1 MAERIDELQLLI
13 GSDASSAIRQLGNLA
28 GALDSAAA
36 SARKLS
42 SATGFASHF
51 VDSLNKLSHVNLDRT
66 LSNLER
72 LSRLDLSNLKDKT
85 VTISLKVMGA
95 DETERAKYASQDAA
109 KEIAKNSMQIA
120 KALGQKYNVDVSGI
134 KQLSEALKEMAQSFA
149 VGGNGAD
156 AQSKMFGIISERGKE
171 SEAAIMGVE
180 QRYKEFADYVNNMK
194 FTATGITS
202 ASEREN
208 ALSGGMLRNLKND
221 AAGIDQVWTELIG
234 KFPDLFNTVEQA
246 AANPSD
252 QLDILTQKI
261 QTVRALLE
269 KHEIVDDNTFNNIGD
284 SVLKTATESFDK
296 FNQSKDKFMR
306 ESMDKIPIDLDI
318 DQNRF
323 ETQIQQAIT
332 KATSKTYKTQPIKL
346 ELDNQKL
353 RDSVESAFSLIDISK
368 LPQFAQGFTQVSQAI
383 STMNQVN
390 FKDSGIDKFT
400 ASLRRLIGTD
410 TSKFDVATFRGIADA
425 IKDLASIGNVNK
437 ALNSFVSSIARLA
450 NAGEKTSKTADGMKK
465 LVPELKN
472 AVTAF
477 GQLGAID
484 ATITSFVASLAKLA
498 SAGDKADKTA
508 DGLGKLSQAV
518 LQFIDAL
525 SKAPAIN
532 DNIAQTIQGLG
543 NLAAAGTNAGRA
555 MNSVLGGG
563 GSGGISKGLAS
574 NAVSSAIRT
583 LSNSFK
589 TLLSAA
595 VKLGGQGASALG
607 NFLAKLRLIPSQATS
622 IDRTAVTFGN
632 LLRAVL
638 PFYGLRGLFD
648 WGKGAFEAGS
658 AIVELENVI
667 DTSFGSLKKGYEDI
681 SRYIYKWAQG
691 TIDAFGVSQLAA
703 ERYAGRLMAMFNSS
717 GFDVTE
723 GMRDSAA
730 KMTTELI
737 ERAGDVASF
746 YDITV
751 DEAMTKFQSGLAG
764 MTRPLRSLGVNM
776 SVANMQAYA
785 MSQGITTAWK
795 DMDQAT
801 QMALRYQYI
810 LNATQYAEGD
820 FGRTSLSAA
829 NQVRIL
835 QLNLQ
840 QLSAVMGQG
849 LISAIAPVISW
860 LNLLI
865 KRLIQAATA
874 FRTFMWTLFGKPLQ
888 AARGTSDDMAGYLDD
903 ATGAASGLADGA
915 GGAADNLG
923 SAGKAAKNL
932 KKQLQVLPFD
942 ELNQLAKDTDSAG
955 SGGGGGGAVGGGAG
969 GLGDLGGLLDGL
981 DTNFDLSGSKTI
993 DAINKW
999 AEKIRAAFEAKDWKG
1014 LGKVI
1019 ADGIN
1024 EGFRKLNRLLDWGNW
1039 KPKVEGFIIPFQTT
1053 MNSMMANIN
1062 WRLIGDTLGKGL
1074 NTITYTLYMWITGFE
1089 WRNYGGY
1096 LADGMNS
1103 MLSRIDA
1110 EAIGRTIASKF
1121 KAAWDFFGGWVRK
1134 FDFKLFGKKLK
1145 DGILGAIDEIDWGDI
1160 GDTLGELFNGINET
1174 IIEFLEDG
1182 QVANGIGEAFST
1194 LVNNF
1199 ISTFDESKAQRA
1211 MQTVKTQIGKA
1222 LGKAIR
1228 DIDKQAL
1235 AEDFKTLLGELPW
1248 DVIST
1253 AIGVS
1258 VGAKLAAG
1266 IFGTAFKAAA
1276 LKAIMGVG
1284 SGATIGVGGTGAAGA
1299 AGTGAGAGAGI
1310 AGAAGG
1316 LAGAGGILAALTL
1329 AVKGIESVSELYK
1342 HSKGETSMGDI
1353 RRRNGNKPLLSNDYG
1368 ADVLNNKPVTTSPS
1382 IAVGPN
1388 TANNNGANAAP
1399 QESIFTMILKG
1410 KKDPSFTNLEVAK
1423 ASLIDVPIVKKIMDG
1438 MTTKNFNTGWKKFT
1452 DTGAYQAIKKFGA
1465 SISDTFQTWWKRYTD
1480 TKAYK
1485 AVKSFGA
1492 SVSDTLQTWYANY
1505 TNTKSYNVT
1514 KNFFGW
1520 VDDLFKTW
1528 WPRYTDTS
1536 TKSSTHKF
1544 FGKDGGNF
1552 VNLSNTWKG
1561 LGDKTID
1568 LTVNLVKK
1576 VQDLGAWIGGK
1587 WQDLI
1592 SFVWN
1597 AKGGLFT
1604 GPTGFQVFGEA
1615 GAEAAIPLERKS
1627 TMKRIA
1633 NAIVDS
1639 GGMNGVGMNAGMA
1652 REIAQAVA
1660 PYIMGAV
1667 NDANSRPVQ
1676 VNATLYTENDEV
1688 LARAVTRGQRSIDKR
1703 YNPVSQFSY

>member
-134 KQLSEALKEMAQSFA
+134 KQLSGALKEMAQSFA
-149 VGGNGAD
+149 DKGNGAD
-156 AQSKMFGIISERGKE
+156 AQKKMFGIISERGKE

-180 QRYKEFADYVNNMK
+180 QRYKEFADYVGKMK

-202 ASEREN
+202 AAEREN
-208 ALSGGMLRNLKND
+208 AIYGGVLRNLKND

-306 ESMDKIPIDLDI
+306 ESMDKIPIDLQI

-323 ETQIQQAIT
+323 ESQIQDAIT
-332 KATSKTYKTQPIKL
+332 KATSKTYTTKPIKL
-346 ELDNQKL
+346 DLDNQQL

-410 TSKFDVATFRGIADA
+410 TSKFDVDTFRGIADA

-563 GSGGISKGLAS
+563 GSGGIGKGLAS

-622 IDRTAVTFGN
+622 IDRTAITFGN
-632 LLRAVL
+632 LLRAVI

-681 SRYIYKWAQG
+681 SGYIYKWAQG

-955 SGGGGGGAVGGGAG
+955 SGGGGGGAGGGGGG

-993 DAINKW
+993 DAINQW
-999 AEKIRAAFEAKDWKG
+999 AAKIRAAFEAKDWKG

-1182 QVANGIGEAFST
+1182 QVANEIGEAFST

-1368 ADVLNNKPVTTSPS
+1368 ADILNNVPATPAKPQAPSTESSTSAKTT
-1382 IAVGPN
+1382 
-1388 TANNNGANAAP
+1388 
-1399 QESIFTMILKG
+1399 ILKALL
-1410 KKDPSFTNLEVAK
+1410 DPSFKTALEQKRKIETDGKSTSTVNGKETNGFRTTFLDYVGLKDSKITKTANGKFTNGYKVVQDDYRHFLSET
-1423 ASLIDVPIVKKIMDG
+1423 IVKH
-1438 MTTKNFNTGWKKFT
+1438 TNAQRTN
-1452 DTGAYQAIKKFGA
+1452 AYNGIREEYRKWVSETIKKTANGGN
-1465 SISDTFQTWWKRYTD
+1465 TQG
-1480 TKAYK
+1480 YK
-1485 AVKSFGA
+1485 
-1492 SVSDTLQTWYANY
+1492 
-1505 TNTKSYNVT
+1505 NTKSDYYGWTSETIKKTANAGKTQDFINVLSDYN
-1514 KNFFGW
+1514 KW
-1520 VDDLFKTW
+1520 D
-1528 WPRYTDTS
+1528 
-1536 TKSSTHKF
+1536 
-1544 FGKDGGNF
+1544 
-1552 VNLSNTWKG
+1552 
-1561 LGDKTID
+1561 DKTVTVTVDVD
-1568 LTVNLVKK
+1568 LAVNEVVAKIGDAAEK
-1576 VQDLGAWIGGK
+1576 VIGTLWTRK
-1587 WQDLI
+1587 
-1592 SFVWN
+1592 N
-1597 AKGGLFT
+1597 AKGGIFT

-1627 TMKRIA
+1627 TMRKIA

-1639 GGMNGVGMNAGMA
+1639 GGMNSAGMNAGMA

-1660 PYIMGAV
+1660 PYIMSAV
-1667 NDANSRPVQ
+1667 SDVNSRPVQ

>member
-1 MAERIDELQLLI
+1 M
-13 GSDASSAIRQLGNLA
+13 
-28 GALDSAAA
+28 
-36 SARKLS
+36 
-42 SATGFASHF
+42 
-51 VDSLNKLSHVNLDRT
+51 
-66 LSNLER
+66 
-72 LSRLDLSNLKDKT
+72 
-85 VTISLKVMGA
+85 
-95 DETERAKYASQDAA
+95 
-109 KEIAKNSMQIA
+109 
-120 KALGQKYNVDVSGI
+120 
-134 KQLSEALKEMAQSFA
+134 
-149 VGGNGAD
+149 
-156 AQSKMFGIISERGKE
+156 
-171 SEAAIMGVE
+171 
-180 QRYKEFADYVNNMK
+180 
-194 FTATGITS
+194 
-202 ASEREN
+202 
-208 ALSGGMLRNLKND
+208 
-221 AAGIDQVWTELIG
+221 
-234 KFPDLFNTVEQA
+234 
-246 AANPSD
+246 
-252 QLDILTQKI
+252 
-261 QTVRALLE
+261 LE

-306 ESMDKIPIDLDI
+306 ESMDKIPIDLQI

-323 ETQIQQAIT
+323 ESQIQDAIT
-332 KATSKTYKTQPIKL
+332 KATSKTYTTKPIKL
-346 ELDNQKL
+346 ELDNQQL

-368 LPQFAQGFTQVSQAI
+368 LPQFAAGFTQVSQAI

-477 GQLGAID
+477 TQLGAID
-484 ATITSFVASLAKLA
+484 ATITSFVASIAKLA
-498 SAGDKADKTA
+498 SAGDKAEKTA

-543 NLAAAGTNAGRA
+543 NLASAGTNAGRA

-563 GSGGISKGLAS
+563 GSGGIGNGLAS
-574 NAVSSAIRT
+574 NAISSAIRT

-622 IDRTAVTFGN
+622 IDRTAITFGN

-667 DTSFGSLKKGYEDI
+667 DTSFGSLRKGYEDI
-681 SRYIYKWAQG
+681 SGYIYKWAQG

-730 KMTTELI
+730 KMTTDLI
-737 ERAGDVASF
+737 ERAGDIASF
-746 YDITV
+746 YDMSV
-751 DEAMTKFQSGLAG
+751 DEAMTKMQSGLAG
-764 MTRPLRSLGVNM
+764 MTRPLRSIGVNM
-776 SVANMQAYA
+776 SVANMQAFA

-795 DMDQAT
+795 EMDQAT
-801 QMALRYQYI
+801 QMALRYRYI
-810 LNATQYAEGD
+810 LDATKYAEND
-820 FGRTSLSAA
+820 FGRTSMSAA
-829 NQVRIL
+829 NQVRL
-835 QLNLQ
+835 LSLNFQ
-840 QLSAVMGQG
+840 QLSATIGQG

-955 SGGGGGGAVGGGAG
+955 SGGGGGGAGGGGGG

-981 DTNFDLSGSKTI
+981 DTSFDLSGSKTL

-999 AEKIRAAFEAKDWKG
+999 AAKIRAAFEAKDWKG

-1121 KAAWDFFGGWVRK
+1121 KAAWDFFGGLVRK

-1160 GDTLGELFNGINET
+1160 GDSLGELFNGINET

-1182 QVANGIGEAFST
+1182 QVANEIGEAFST

-1211 MQTVKTQIGKA
+1211 MQAVKTQIGNA

-1228 DIDKQAL
+1228 NIDKQAL

-1284 SGATIGVGGTGAAGA
+1284 SGATIGVGGAGAGAGA

-1316 LAGAGGILAALTL
+1316 LVGAGGILAALTL

-1368 ADVLNNKPVTTSPS
+1368 ADILNNVPATPSKPQAPSTESSTSAKTT
-1382 IAVGPN
+1382 
-1388 TANNNGANAAP
+1388 
-1399 QESIFTMILKG
+1399 ILKAML
-1410 KKDPSFTNLEVAK
+1410 DPSFKSALEQKRKIETDGKSTSTVNGKETNGFRTTFLDYVGLKDSKITKTANGKFTNGYKVVQDDYRHFLSET
-1423 ASLIDVPIVKKIMDG
+1423 IVKHTNAQRTNAYNGIREEYRKWVSETITK
-1438 MTTKNFNTGWKKFT
+1438 MTNAQK
-1452 DTGAYQAIKKFGA
+1452 
-1465 SISDTFQTWWKRYTD
+1465 
-1480 TKAYK
+1480 TKAYNT
-1485 AVKSFGA
+1485 VN
-1492 SVSDTLQTWYANY
+1492 SD
-1505 TNTKSYNVT
+1505 
-1514 KNFFGW
+1514 
-1520 VDDLFKTW
+1520 
-1528 WPRYTDTS
+1528 
-1536 TKSSTHKF
+1536 
-1544 FGKDGGNF
+1544 F
-1552 VNLSNTWKG
+1552 VHWISNTATKTANADTTASYDKIKG
-1561 LGDKTID
+1561 DWDGFNDKWITAHIKADMSNFIKKIDAYNGSGDFIN
-1568 LTVNLVKK
+1568 TVLRTK
-1576 VQDLGAWIGGK
+1576 VEYY
-1587 WQDLI
+1587 
-1592 SFVWN
+1592 

-1604 GPTGFQVFGEA
+1604 NAAVFGEA
-1615 GAEAAIPLERKS
+1615 GDEAAIPLERKS
-1627 TMKRIA
+1627 TMRKIA
-1633 NAIVDS
+1633 DAIVDS
-1639 GGMNGVGMNAGMA
+1639 GGMMNSSDAVAEAIARRMIPAIAGMI
-1652 REIAQAVA
+1652 E
-1660 PYIMGAV
+1660 GS
-1667 NDANSRPVQ
+1667 NNRPVQ

>member
-28 GALDSAAA
+28 GALDSAAT

-66 LSNLER
+66 LGNLER

-134 KQLSEALKEMAQSFA
+134 KQLSGALKEMAQSFA

-156 AQSKMFGIISERGKE
+156 AQKKMFGIISERGKE

-180 QRYKEFADYVNNMK
+180 QRYKEFADYVGKMK

-202 ASEREN
+202 AAEREN
-208 ALSGGMLRNLKND
+208 AIYGGVLRNLKND

-306 ESMDKIPIDLDI
+306 ESMDKIPIDLQI

-323 ETQIQQAIT
+323 ESQIQDAIT
-332 KATSKTYKTQPIKL
+332 KATSKTYTTKPIKL
-346 ELDNQKL
+346 ELDNQQL

-368 LPQFAQGFTQVSQAI
+368 LPQFAAGFTQVSQAI

-477 GQLGAID
+477 TQLGAID
-484 ATITSFVASLAKLA
+484 ATITSFVASIAKLA
-498 SAGDKADKTA
+498 SAGDKAEKTA

-543 NLAAAGTNAGRA
+543 NLASAGTNAGRA

-563 GSGGISKGLAS
+563 GSGGIGNGLAS
-574 NAVSSAIRT
+574 NAISSAIRT

-622 IDRTAVTFGN
+622 IDRTAITFGN

-667 DTSFGSLKKGYEDI
+667 DTSFGSLRKGYEDI
-681 SRYIYKWAQG
+681 SGYIYKWAQG

-730 KMTTELI
+730 KMTTDLI
-737 ERAGDVASF
+737 ERAGDIASF
-746 YDITV
+746 YDMSV
-751 DEAMTKFQSGLAG
+751 DEAMTKMQSGLAG
-764 MTRPLRSLGVNM
+764 MTRPLRSIGVNM
-776 SVANMQAYA
+776 SVANMQAFA

-795 DMDQAT
+795 EMDQAT
-801 QMALRYQYI
+801 QMALRYRYI
-810 LNATQYAEGD
+810 LDATKYAEND
-820 FGRTSLSAA
+820 FGRTSMSAA
-829 NQVRIL
+829 NQVRL
-835 QLNLQ
+835 LSLNFQ
-840 QLSAVMGQG
+840 QLSATIGQG

-955 SGGGGGGAVGGGAG
+955 SGGGGGGAGGGGGG

-981 DTNFDLSGSKTI
+981 DTSFDLSGSKTL

-999 AEKIRAAFEAKDWKG
+999 AAKIRAAFEAKDWKG

-1121 KAAWDFFGGWVRK
+1121 KAAWDFFGGLVRK

-1160 GDTLGELFNGINET
+1160 GDSLGELFNGINET

-1182 QVANGIGEAFST
+1182 QVANEIGEAFST

-1211 MQTVKTQIGKA
+1211 MQAVKTQIGNA

-1228 DIDKQAL
+1228 NIDKQAL

-1284 SGATIGVGGTGAAGA
+1284 SGATIGVGGAGAGAGA

-1316 LAGAGGILAALTL
+1316 LVGAGGILAALTL

-1368 ADVLNNKPVTTSPS
+1368 ADILNNVPATPSKPQAPSTESSTSAKTT
-1382 IAVGPN
+1382 
-1388 TANNNGANAAP
+1388 
-1399 QESIFTMILKG
+1399 ILKAML
-1410 KKDPSFTNLEVAK
+1410 DPSFKSALEQKRKIETDGKSTSTVNGKETNGFRTTFLDYVGLKDSKITKTANGKFTNGYKVVQDDYRHFLSET
-1423 ASLIDVPIVKKIMDG
+1423 IVKHTNAQRTNAYNGIREEYRKWVSETITK
-1438 MTTKNFNTGWKKFT
+1438 MTNAQK
-1452 DTGAYQAIKKFGA
+1452 
-1465 SISDTFQTWWKRYTD
+1465 
-1480 TKAYK
+1480 TKAYNT
-1485 AVKSFGA
+1485 VN
-1492 SVSDTLQTWYANY
+1492 SD
-1505 TNTKSYNVT
+1505 
-1514 KNFFGW
+1514 
-1520 VDDLFKTW
+1520 
-1528 WPRYTDTS
+1528 
-1536 TKSSTHKF
+1536 
-1544 FGKDGGNF
+1544 F
-1552 VNLSNTWKG
+1552 VHWISNTATKTANADTTASYDKIKG
-1561 LGDKTID
+1561 DWDGFNDKWITAHIKADMSNFIKKIDAYNGSGDFIN
-1568 LTVNLVKK
+1568 TVLRTK
-1576 VQDLGAWIGGK
+1576 VEYY
-1587 WQDLI
+1587 
-1592 SFVWN
+1592 

-1604 GPTGFQVFGEA
+1604 NAAVFGEA
-1615 GAEAAIPLERKS
+1615 GDEAAIPLERKS
-1627 TMKRIA
+1627 TMRKIA
-1633 NAIVDS
+1633 DAIVDS
-1639 GGMNGVGMNAGMA
+1639 GGMMNSSDAVAEAIARRMIPAIAGMI
-1652 REIAQAVA
+1652 E
-1660 PYIMGAV
+1660 GS
-1667 NDANSRPVQ
+1667 NNRPVQ